1 MSDFLVRRVAE
12 GEQRATLTV
21 LSQALHGGAIS
32 DERWEMMSA
41 AFPAD
46 RKFAAFDG
54 DEPIGIASS
63 FATETRVPG
72 GQVLPTAA
80 VDGIGVRADWTRRG
94 VLTAMMARQLPDFAE
109 RGEVLASLHASETT
123 IYGRFGY
130 GAAAYGKTVRLVKP
144 GARWRPEAPVSGHVR
159 LLSPADAVEL
169 IPRLY
174 ERIGLRRAGM
184 IARPARWWTDRHINR
199 VNDPK
204 GLRVA
209 VHSGPDGDDGYV
221 AFTVIPLT
229 TFDDPERGAAIDV
242 KDLHAASPETRA
254 ALWRFLLG
262 MDLVSEIR
270 ARALPVDETIEELL
284 VDSRA
289 CHVIGLGDDLWLRL
303 VDVEAALSARTY
315 LDAEPVVLDVVDR
328 RLPGNTGHY
337 AVGPGGAKRTDAA
350 AGARL
355 DVETLAMLYLGEWKA
370 STLVRA
376 GRITVTDPSVAA
388 SLDELFR
395 TPDKPWCGTNF

>member
-1 MSDFLVRRVAE
+1 MSDFSVRRVAE

-21 LSQALHGGAIS
+21 LSQALHNGAIS
-32 DERWEMMSA
+32 DERWEMTGA

-54 DEPIGIASS
+54 GDPIGIASS
-63 FATETRVPG
+63 FATETRIPG
-72 GQVLPTAA
+72 GQALPTAA
-80 VDGIGVRADWTRRG
+80 VDGIAVRADWTRRG
-94 VLTAMMARQLPDFAE
+94 VLTAMMARQLPDFAA
-109 RGEVLASLHASETT
+109 RGEVLAGLHASEAT

-130 GAAAYGKTVRLVKP
+130 GAATYGKTVRLVKP
-144 GARWRPEAPVSGHVR
+144 DARWRPEVPVSGRVR
-159 LLSPADAVEL
+159 LLSPADAAEL
-169 IPRLY
+169 IPALY
-174 ERIGLRRAGM
+174 ERIGLHRAGM
-184 IARPARWWTDRHINR
+184 IARPAHWWTDRHINR

-204 GLRVA
+204 GMRVA
-209 VHSGPDGDDGYV
+209 VHTGPDGDDGYV
-221 AFTVIPLT
+221 AFTVVPLE
-229 TFDDPERGAAIDV
+229 TFDEPEKGAAVEV
-242 KDLHAASPETRA
+242 KDLQAAAPETRA

-270 ARALPVDETIEELL
+270 ARAVPADETLAELL

-289 CHVIGLGDDLWLRL
+289 CRVAGLGDDLWLRL
-303 VDVEAALSARTY
+303 VDVEAALSARAY
-315 LDAEPVVLDVVDR
+315 LDAEPVVLDVVDT
-328 RLPGNTGHY
+328 RLPDNTGRY

-370 STLVRA
+370 TTLVRA
-376 GRITVTDPSVAA
+376 GRMTVTDPAVAA

-395 TPDKPWCGTNF
+395 TAEKPWCGTNF